1 MLKFIGSHR
10 VGHNL
15 ATEQGQ
21 ITLKS
26 FQENTHTHTHTHKK
40 SQNNHENRACV
51 IIIPDFRLLL
61 SYTDQYI
68 MVLAQNRHIDQCN
81 IIEGTEIN
89 PVTYDIYNKGGKDI
103 QCIK

>member
-1 MLKFIGSHR
+1 MLKSIGSHR

-21 ITLKS
+21 IILKS
-26 FQENTHTHTHTHKK
+26 VLDKTHTHTK
-40 SQNNHENRACV
+40 SQNNHENTACV
-51 IIIPDFRLLL
+51 TTIPDFRLLL

-81 IIEGTEIN
+81 IIEGAEIN